1 MLSNYEAGDY
11 FAQPKSQQIDQER
24 LVLYRYY
31 MKTIK
36 RIANFLSDPY
46 GRAALFNQ
54 FKSIVLRRGRPSE
67 AHRASSLPDFW
78 EQAHVEKKSLWL
90 TGSRPREVIQRLE
103 VAKEV
108 ASPEA
113 RILDVGVGLG
123 YMAQYLFKKGKAS
136 WALDI
141 SQSALDRARPFVE
154 DVFISPDSLPDGKF
168 SLVMH
173 HLVAQHMN
181 DGDLSHQIR
190 QLIRSLSEDGLISM
204 QFASLLNGADGP
216 SVQTV
221 ALQAGGGAVRS
232 PSQMEALVT
241 ASGGRVL
248 EISPREIFSHSQ
260 YWVIKFK

>member
-1 MLSNYEAGDY
+1 
-11 FAQPKSQQIDQER
+11 
-24 LVLYRYY
+24 

-46 GRAALFNQ
+46 GRAALVNQ
-54 FKSIVLRRGRPSE
+54 LISIVLRRGMPSE
-67 AHRASSLPDFW
+67 AHSASNLPDFW
-78 EQAHVEKKSLWL
+78 EQAHAKKKTLWL
-90 TGSRPREVIQRLE
+90 TGSRPKEVIHRLAVANE
-103 VAKEV
+103 VGN
-108 ASPEA
+108 PEA
-113 RILDVGVGLG
+113 TILDVGVGLG
-123 YMAQYLFKKGKAS
+123 YMAQHLFKNGKRS

-141 SQSALDRARPFVE
+141 SKSALDRVSPFVE
-154 DVFISPDSLPDGKF
+154 GTFISPDELPEGKF

-181 DGDLSHQIR
+181 DSDLSHQIR

-216 SVQTV
+216 SDQTV

-232 PSQMEALVT
+232 PSQMENLVA

-248 EISPREIFSHSQ
+248 EVSAREIFAHSQ